1 MRKHLLLTTA
11 LVATFGMSNAY
22 AEHTSLGNLVVN
34 DGDTINETSG
44 YEKYYDSITINGGT
58 VNINN
63 GSEIKTEKTGDVIN
77 ISGGIISLDEGEIK
91 GHSGNMN
98 IIGGTITGTNDTEID
113 AGITTISGNT
123 VITLSKGA
131 SIGADSI
138 LNINGG
144 TFNLSDNGLINAGPY
159 DEYEGVGLIQMTS
172 GTINMQNALIV
183 ANASSVDNVRDAGNI
198 QIKGGTV
205 NVKGGNNIIMTS
217 NNAEVSHISGNNAV
231 LNVSEGANLY
241 VYEKYSRDHGTE
253 FFDRFYQKGTLNLL
267 NNATIN
273 LGGILH
279 SNIDGDDRGLI
290 VFENSNAVID
300 GNVESPSLTFN
311 ADHSLSKAITGEIE
325 SLDKLTVAKG
335 TLNFD
340 KPNAGN
346 HGITTVEVAN
356 GATLDIGLNTLHS
369 TGDKEDGEGVL
380 FKDNSTLKFTAT
392 SADTHG
398 QIKANYVNIS
408 ENGTTLNM
416 NFNGAAL
423 AKDESMTIQLFD
435 QSEDEEGV
443 KIEGKFA
450 KLATNA
456 RYKFTDE
463 GNGNYKITHVADASD
478 IVEEAG
484 GNTNNAATAEAWDN
498 LDTSSVSDA
507 TTVAVA
513 AKLAELS
520 NNATTAE
527 GKKSYIDTLTALAPE
542 TAPAVQQAATE
553 GANQIFGAVGTR
565 LSGGAVA
572 ATKQGMSSGDNP
584 FTKVAVWVQGLFNKA
599 KLDDTSK
606 SKGFDSKTYGT
617 ALGVE
622 SKVSEDVKLGIGYA
636 YSKTDIDGFMRDT
649 DVKTHTAI
657 LYGEYKPNNWYV
669 NAIASYGWSD
679 YDEKKNVAGVGVK
692 ADWDVESFAL
702 QMMTGYDMYFNG
714 FGVTPEAGLRYIHVK
729 QDKYT
734 DTAGQSVKSDDSDIV
749 TGVLGAKIAKSY
761 NLSNGMLL
769 TPEFKAA
776 MTYDISHDN
785 SKSTVTL
792 VNGSSYSVTG
802 KPLNRFGVELGA
814 GITAELNDNV
824 ELSLGY
830 EGKFRK
836 DYQDHT
842 GLINAK
848 YKF

>member
-1 MRKHLLLTTA
+1 MKKHLLLTTA
-11 LVATFGMSNAY
+11 LVAVFGISNAY
-22 AEHTSLGNLVVN
+22 AEHASLGNLVVN

-44 YEKYYDSITINGGT
+44 SEKYYDSITINGGT
-58 VNINN
+58 VNIKN
-63 GSEIKTEKTGDVIN
+63 GSEIKTEKTSDVIN
-77 ISGGIISLDEGEIK
+77 ISGGNISLDEGEIK

-98 IIGGTITGTNDTEID
+98 ITGGTITGTNDTEIG

-123 VITLSKGA
+123 VIALSDGA
-131 SIGADSI
+131 SIGADSV

-144 TFNLSDNGLINAGPY
+144 TFNLSSNGLINAGPY
-159 DEYEGVGLIQMTS
+159 DEYEGIGLIQMTS
-172 GTINMQNALIV
+172 GTINMEGAHLI
-183 ANASSVDNVRDAGNI
+183 AEASSINNVRDAGNI

-205 NVKGGNNIIMTS
+205 NVKSGNNIIMTS
-217 NNAEVSHISGNNAV
+217 DNAEVSHVSGSNAI
-231 LNVSEGANLY
+231 LNVSDGANLY

-253 FFDRFYQKGTLNLL
+253 LFDRFYQKGTLNILD
-267 NNATIN
+267 NATIN
-273 LGGILH
+273 LGGTL
-279 SNIDGDDRGLI
+279 
-290 VFENSNAVID
+290 NSNVNNAAKFNVTSTSAKLNGNFNVNNNGVVDLGTNKLTVD
-300 GNVESPSLTFN
+300 GNVAFN
-311 ADHSLSKAITGEIE
+311 EGSKLALVFTSKDKVGQIDAKNISINENNTT
-325 SLDKLTVAKG
+325 LDMSFNNPAVANSG
-335 TLNFD
+335 
-340 KPNAGN
+340 
-346 HGITTVEVAN
+346 VEVQV
-356 GATLDIGLNTLHS
+356 LNAS
-369 TGDKEDGEGVL
+369 EE
-380 FKDNSTLKFTAT
+380 FT
-392 SADTHG
+392 
-398 QIKANYVNIS
+398 
-408 ENGTTLNM
+408 
-416 NFNGAAL
+416 
-423 AKDESMTIQLFD
+423 
-435 QSEDEEGV
+435 
-443 KIEGKFA
+443 GKFA
-450 KLATNA
+450 KIAENSEYNIEDKGNGLYAISKKSSA
-456 RYKFTDE
+456 PDE
-463 GNGNYKITHVADASD
+463 GGDDSGKKDDTPAVIPVADD
-478 IVEEAG
+478 AG
-484 GNTNNAATAEAWDN
+484 DAWNN
-498 LDTSSVSDA
+498 LDTGSVKNE

-513 AKLAELS
+513 DRLTYLR
-520 NNATTAE
+520 NHQTTAA
-527 GKKSYIDTLTALAPE
+527 GKQAYEDALTALAPE

-622 SKVSEDVKLGIGYA
+622 SKISEDVKLGIGYA

-657 LYGEYKPNNWYV
+657 LYGEYKPKNWYV

-692 ADWDVESFAL
+692 ADGDVEPFAL

-769 TPEFKAA
+769 TPEFKSA

-814 GITAELNDNV
+814 GVTAELNDNV

>member
-1 MRKHLLLTTA
+1 MKKHLLLTTA
-11 LVATFGMSNAY
+11 LVAVFGISNAY

-44 YEKYYDSITINGGT
+44 SEKYYDSITINGGT
-58 VNINN
+58 VNIKN
-63 GSEIKTEKTGDVIN
+63 GSEIKTEKNSDVIN
-77 ISGGIISLDEGEIK
+77 ISGGNISLDEGEIK

-98 IIGGTITGTNDTEID
+98 ITGGTITGTNDTEIG

-144 TFNLSDNGLINAGPY
+144 TFNLSDNGLIDAGPY
-159 DEYEGVGLIQMTS
+159 DEYEGIGLIQMTS
-172 GTINMQNALIV
+172 GTINMEGAHLI
-183 ANASSVDNVRDAGNI
+183 AESSSINNVRDAGNI

-205 NVKGGNNIIMTS
+205 NVKSGNNIIMTS
-217 NNAEVSHISGNNAV
+217 DNAEVSHVSGSNAI
-231 LNVSEGANLY
+231 LNVSDGANLY
-241 VYEKYSRDHGTE
+241 IYEKYSRDHGTE
-253 FFDRFYQKGTLNLL
+253 LFDRFYQKGTLNILD
-267 NNATIN
+267 NATIN
-273 LGGILH
+273 LGGTL
-279 SNIDGDDRGLI
+279 
-290 VFENSNAVID
+290 NSNVNNAAKFNVTSTSAKLNGNFNVNNNGVVDLGTNKLTVD
-300 GNVESPSLTFN
+300 GNVAFN
-311 ADHSLSKAITGEIE
+311 EGSKLALVFTSKDKVGQIDAKNISINENNTT
-325 SLDKLTVAKG
+325 LDMSFNNPAVANSG
-335 TLNFD
+335 
-340 KPNAGN
+340 
-346 HGITTVEVAN
+346 VEVQV
-356 GATLDIGLNTLHS
+356 LNAS
-369 TGDKEDGEGVL
+369 EE
-380 FKDNSTLKFTAT
+380 FT
-392 SADTHG
+392 
-398 QIKANYVNIS
+398 
-408 ENGTTLNM
+408 
-416 NFNGAAL
+416 
-423 AKDESMTIQLFD
+423 
-435 QSEDEEGV
+435 
-443 KIEGKFA
+443 GKFA
-450 KLATNA
+450 KIAENSEYNIEDKGNGLYAISKKSSA
-456 RYKFTDE
+456 PDE
-463 GNGNYKITHVADASD
+463 GGDDSGKGDDTPAVIPVADD
-478 IVEEAG
+478 AG
-484 GNTNNAATAEAWDN
+484 DAWNN
-498 LDTSSVSDA
+498 LDTGSVKNE

-513 AKLAELS
+513 DRLTYLR
-520 NNATTAE
+520 NHQTTAA
-527 GKKSYIDTLTALAPE
+527 GKQAYEDALTALAPE

-572 ATKQGMSSGDNP
+572 SAKQGMSSGDNP

-622 SKVSEDVKLGIGYA
+622 SKISDDVKMGVGYA

-692 ADWDVESFAL
+692 ADWDVEPFAL

>member
-1 MRKHLLLTTA
+1 MKKHLLLTTA
-11 LVATFGMSNAY
+11 LVAVFGISNAY

-44 YEKYYDSITINGGT
+44 SEKYYDSITINGGT
-58 VNINN
+58 VNIKN
-63 GSEIKTEKTGDVIN
+63 GSEIKTEKTSDVIN
-77 ISGGIISLDEGEIK
+77 ISGGNISLDEGEIK

-98 IIGGTITGTNDTEID
+98 ITGGTITGTNDTEIG

-144 TFNLSDNGLINAGPY
+144 TFNLSDNGLIDAGPY
-159 DEYEGVGLIQMTS
+159 DEYEGIGLIQMTS
-172 GTINMQNALIV
+172 GTINMEGAHLI
-183 ANASSVDNVRDAGNI
+183 AESSSINNVRDAGNI

-205 NVKGGNNIIMTS
+205 NVKSGNNIIMTS
-217 NNAEVSHISGNNAV
+217 DNAEVSHVSGSNAI
-231 LNVSEGANLY
+231 LNVSDGANLY
-241 VYEKYSRDHGTE
+241 IYEKYSRDHGTE
-253 FFDRFYQKGTLNLL
+253 LFDRFYQKGTLNILD
-267 NNATIN
+267 NATIN
-273 LGGILH
+273 LGGTL
-279 SNIDGDDRGLI
+279 
-290 VFENSNAVID
+290 NSNVNNAAKFNVTSTSAKLNGNFNVNNNGVVDLGTNKLTVD
-300 GNVESPSLTFN
+300 GNVAFN
-311 ADHSLSKAITGEIE
+311 EGSKLALVFTSKDKVGQIDAKNISINENNTT
-325 SLDKLTVAKG
+325 LDMSFNNPAVANSG
-335 TLNFD
+335 
-340 KPNAGN
+340 
-346 HGITTVEVAN
+346 VEVQV
-356 GATLDIGLNTLHS
+356 LNAS
-369 TGDKEDGEGVL
+369 EE
-380 FKDNSTLKFTAT
+380 FT
-392 SADTHG
+392 
-398 QIKANYVNIS
+398 
-408 ENGTTLNM
+408 
-416 NFNGAAL
+416 
-423 AKDESMTIQLFD
+423 
-435 QSEDEEGV
+435 
-443 KIEGKFA
+443 GKFA
-450 KLATNA
+450 KIAENSEYNIEDKGNGLYAISKKSSA
-456 RYKFTDE
+456 PDE
-463 GNGNYKITHVADASD
+463 GGDDSGKGDDTPAVIPVADD
-478 IVEEAG
+478 AG
-484 GNTNNAATAEAWDN
+484 DAWNN
-498 LDTSSVSDA
+498 LDTGSVKNE

-513 AKLAELS
+513 DRLTYLR
-520 NNATTAE
+520 NHQTTAA
-527 GKKSYIDTLTALAPE
+527 GKQAYEDALTALAPE

-572 ATKQGMSSGDNP
+572 SAKQGMSSGDNP

-622 SKVSEDVKLGIGYA
+622 SKISDDVKMGVGYA

-692 ADWDVESFAL
+692 ADWDVEPFAL

>member
-1 MRKHLLLTTA
+1 MKKHLLLTTA
-11 LVATFGMSNAY
+11 LVAVFGISNAY

-44 YEKYYDSITINGGT
+44 SEKYYDSITINGGT
-58 VNINN
+58 VNIKN
-63 GSEIKTEKTGDVIN
+63 GSEIKTEKTSDVIN
-77 ISGGIISLDEGEIK
+77 ISGGNISLDEGEIK

-98 IIGGTITGTNDTEID
+98 ITGGTITGTNDTEIG

-144 TFNLSDNGLINAGPY
+144 TFNLSDNGLIDAGPY
-159 DEYEGVGLIQMTS
+159 DEYEGIGLIQMTS
-172 GTINMQNALIV
+172 GTINMEGAHLI
-183 ANASSVDNVRDAGNI
+183 AEASSINNVRDAGNI

-205 NVKGGNNIIMTS
+205 NVKSGNNIIMTS
-217 NNAEVSHISGNNAV
+217 DNAEVSHVSGSNAI
-231 LNVSEGANLY
+231 LNVSDGANLY

-253 FFDRFYQKGTLNLL
+253 LFDRFYQKGTLNILD
-267 NNATIN
+267 NATIN
-273 LGGILH
+273 LGGTL
-279 SNIDGDDRGLI
+279 
-290 VFENSNAVID
+290 NSNVNNAAKFNVTSTSAKLNGNFNVNNNGVVDLGTNKLTVD
-300 GNVESPSLTFN
+300 GNVAFN
-311 ADHSLSKAITGEIE
+311 EGSKLALVFTSKDKVGQIDAKNISINENNTT
-325 SLDKLTVAKG
+325 LDMSFNNPAVANSG
-335 TLNFD
+335 
-340 KPNAGN
+340 
-346 HGITTVEVAN
+346 VEVQV
-356 GATLDIGLNTLHS
+356 LNAS
-369 TGDKEDGEGVL
+369 EE
-380 FKDNSTLKFTAT
+380 FT
-392 SADTHG
+392 
-398 QIKANYVNIS
+398 
-408 ENGTTLNM
+408 
-416 NFNGAAL
+416 
-423 AKDESMTIQLFD
+423 
-435 QSEDEEGV
+435 
-443 KIEGKFA
+443 GKFA
-450 KLATNA
+450 KIAENSEYNIEDKGNGLYAISKKSSA
-456 RYKFTDE
+456 PDE
-463 GNGNYKITHVADASD
+463 GGDDSGKNDDTPAVIPVADD
-478 IVEEAG
+478 AG
-484 GNTNNAATAEAWDN
+484 DAWNN
-498 LDTSSVSDA
+498 LDTGSVKNEK
-507 TTVAVA
+507 TVAVA
-513 AKLAELS
+513 DRLTYLR
-520 NNATTAE
+520 NHQTTAA
-527 GKKSYIDTLTALAPE
+527 GKQAYEDALTALAPE

-622 SKVSEDVKLGIGYA
+622 SKISEDVKLGIGYA

-657 LYGEYKPNNWYV
+657 LYGEYKPKNWYV

-692 ADWDVESFAL
+692 ADWDVEPFAL

>member
-11 LVATFGMSNAY
+11 LVAAFGISNAY

-44 YEKYYDSITINGGT
+44 SKKYYDSITINGGT
-58 VNINN
+58 VNIKN
-63 GSEIKTEKTGDVIN
+63 GSEIKTEKTSDVIN
-77 ISGGIISLDEGEIK
+77 ISGGNISLDEGEIK

-98 IIGGTITGTNDTEID
+98 ITGGTITGTNDTEIG

-123 VITLSKGA
+123 VIALSDGA
-131 SIGADSI
+131 SIGADSV

-144 TFNLSDNGLINAGPY
+144 TFNLSSNGLINAGPY
-159 DEYEGVGLIQMTS
+159 DEYEGIGLIQMTS

-183 ANASSVDNVRDAGNI
+183 ADASSVDNVRDAGNI

-217 NNAEVSHISGNNAV
+217 DNAEVSHVSGSNAI
-231 LNVSEGANLY
+231 LNVSDGANLY

-253 FFDRFYQKGTLNLL
+253 LFDRFYQKGTLNILD
-267 NNATIN
+267 NATIN
-273 LGGILH
+273 LGGTL
-279 SNIDGDDRGLI
+279 
-290 VFENSNAVID
+290 NSNVNNAAKFNVTSTSAKLNGNFNVNNNGVVDLGTNKLTVD
-300 GNVESPSLTFN
+300 GNVAFN
-311 ADHSLSKAITGEIE
+311 EGSKLALVFTSKDKVGQIDAKNISINENNTT
-325 SLDKLTVAKG
+325 LDMSFNNPAVANSG
-335 TLNFD
+335 
-340 KPNAGN
+340 
-346 HGITTVEVAN
+346 VEVQV
-356 GATLDIGLNTLHS
+356 LNAS
-369 TGDKEDGEGVL
+369 EE
-380 FKDNSTLKFTAT
+380 FT
-392 SADTHG
+392 
-398 QIKANYVNIS
+398 
-408 ENGTTLNM
+408 
-416 NFNGAAL
+416 
-423 AKDESMTIQLFD
+423 
-435 QSEDEEGV
+435 
-443 KIEGKFA
+443 GKFA
-450 KLATNA
+450 KIAENSEYNIEDKGNGLYAISKKSSA
-456 RYKFTDE
+456 PDE
-463 GNGNYKITHVADASD
+463 GGDDSGKKDDTPAVIPVADD
-478 IVEEAG
+478 AG
-484 GNTNNAATAEAWDN
+484 DAWNN
-498 LDTSSVSDA
+498 LDTGSVKNE

-513 AKLAELS
+513 DRLTYLR
-520 NNATTAE
+520 NHQTTAA
-527 GKKSYIDTLTALAPE
+527 GKQAYEDALTALAPE

-553 GANQIFGAVGTR
+553 GTNQIFGAVGTR
-565 LSGGAVA
+565 LSGGAIA
-572 ATKQGMSSGDNP
+572 SAKQGMSSGDNP

-622 SKVSEDVKLGIGYA
+622 SKISEDVKLGIGYA

-657 LYGEYKPNNWYV
+657 LYGEYKPKNWYV

-692 ADWDVESFAL
+692 ADWDVEPFAL

>member
-1 MRKHLLLTTA
+1 MKKHLLLTTA
-11 LVATFGMSNAY
+11 LVAVFGISNAY

-44 YEKYYDSITINGGT
+44 SEKYYDSITINGGT
-58 VNINN
+58 VNIKN
-63 GSEIKTEKTGDVIN
+63 GSEIKTEKTSDVIN
-77 ISGGIISLDEGEIK
+77 ISGGNISLDEGEIK
-91 GHSGNMN
+91 GHFGNMN
-98 IIGGTITGTNDTEID
+98 ITGGTITGTNDTEIG

-123 VITLSKGA
+123 VIALSKGA

-144 TFNLSDNGLINAGPY
+144 TFNLSDNGLIDAGPY
-159 DEYEGVGLIQMTS
+159 DEYEGIGLIQMTS
-172 GTINMQNALIV
+172 GTINMEGAHLI
-183 ANASSVDNVRDAGNI
+183 AESSSINNVRDAGNI

-205 NVKGGNNIIMTS
+205 NVKSGNNIIMTS
-217 NNAEVSHISGNNAV
+217 DNAEVSHVSGSNAI
-231 LNVSEGANLY
+231 LNVSDGANLY

-253 FFDRFYQKGTLNLL
+253 LFDRFYQKGTLNILD
-267 NNATIN
+267 NATIN
-273 LGGILH
+273 LGGTL
-279 SNIDGDDRGLI
+279 
-290 VFENSNAVID
+290 NSNVNNAAKFNVTSTSAKLNGNFNVNNNGVVDLGTNKLTVD
-300 GNVESPSLTFN
+300 GNVAFN
-311 ADHSLSKAITGEIE
+311 EGSKLALVFTSKDKVGQIDAKNISINENNTT
-325 SLDKLTVAKG
+325 LDMSFNNPAVANSG
-335 TLNFD
+335 
-340 KPNAGN
+340 
-346 HGITTVEVAN
+346 VEVQV
-356 GATLDIGLNTLHS
+356 LNAS
-369 TGDKEDGEGVL
+369 EE
-380 FKDNSTLKFTAT
+380 FT
-392 SADTHG
+392 
-398 QIKANYVNIS
+398 
-408 ENGTTLNM
+408 
-416 NFNGAAL
+416 
-423 AKDESMTIQLFD
+423 
-435 QSEDEEGV
+435 
-443 KIEGKFA
+443 GKFA
-450 KLATNA
+450 KIAENSEYNIEDKGNGLYAISKKSSA
-456 RYKFTDE
+456 PDE
-463 GNGNYKITHVADASD
+463 GGDDSGKKDDTPAVIPVADD
-478 IVEEAG
+478 AG
-484 GNTNNAATAEAWDN
+484 DAWNN
-498 LDTSSVSDA
+498 LDTGSVKNE

-513 AKLAELS
+513 DRLTYLR
-520 NNATTAE
+520 NHQTTAA
-527 GKKSYIDTLTALAPE
+527 GKQAYEDALTALAPE

-553 GANQIFGAVGTR
+553 GTNQIFGAVGTR
-565 LSGGAVA
+565 LSGGAIA
-572 ATKQGMSSGDNP
+572 SAKQGMSSGDNP

-622 SKVSEDVKLGIGYA
+622 SKISEDVKLGIGYA

-657 LYGEYKPNNWYV
+657 LYGEYKPKNWYV

-692 ADWDVESFAL
+692 ADWDVEPFAL

>member
-11 LVATFGMSNAY
+11 LVAAFGISNAY

-44 YEKYYDSITINGGT
+44 SKKYYDSITINGGT
-58 VNINN
+58 VNIKN
-63 GSEIKTEKTGDVIN
+63 GSEIKTEKTSDVIN
-77 ISGGIISLDEGEIK
+77 ISGGNISLDEGEIK

-98 IIGGTITGTNDTEID
+98 ITGGTITGTNDTEID
-113 AGITTISGNT
+113 AGIATISGNT
-123 VITLSKGA
+123 VIALSKGA

-144 TFNLSDNGLINAGPY
+144 TFNLSDNGFINAGPY

-241 VYEKYSRDHGTE
+241 VYEKYSRDHVTE
-253 FFDRFYQKGTLNLL
+253 FFDRFYQKGTLNILD
-267 NNATIN
+267 NATIN
-273 LGGILH
+273 LGGTL
-279 SNIDGDDRGLI
+279 
-290 VFENSNAVID
+290 NSNVNNAAKFNVTSTSAKLNGNFNVNNNGVVDLGTNKLTVD
-300 GNVESPSLTFN
+300 GNVAFN
-311 ADHSLSKAITGEIE
+311 EGSKLALVFTSKDKVGQIDAKNISINENNTT
-325 SLDKLTVAKG
+325 LDMSFNNPAVANSG
-335 TLNFD
+335 
-340 KPNAGN
+340 
-346 HGITTVEVAN
+346 VEVQV
-356 GATLDIGLNTLHS
+356 LNAS
-369 TGDKEDGEGVL
+369 EE
-380 FKDNSTLKFTAT
+380 FT
-392 SADTHG
+392 
-398 QIKANYVNIS
+398 
-408 ENGTTLNM
+408 
-416 NFNGAAL
+416 
-423 AKDESMTIQLFD
+423 
-435 QSEDEEGV
+435 
-443 KIEGKFA
+443 GKFA
-450 KLATNA
+450 KIAENSEYNIEDKGNGLYAISKKSSA
-456 RYKFTDE
+456 PDE
-463 GNGNYKITHVADASD
+463 GGDDSGKGDDTPAVIPVADD
-478 IVEEAG
+478 AG
-484 GNTNNAATAEAWDN
+484 DAWNN
-498 LDTSSVSDA
+498 LDTGSVKNE

-513 AKLAELS
+513 DRLTYLR
-520 NNATTAE
+520 NHQTTAA
-527 GKKSYIDTLTALAPE
+527 GKQAYEDALTALAPE

-622 SKVSEDVKLGIGYA
+622 SKISEDVKLGIGYA

-657 LYGEYKPNNWYV
+657 LYGEYKPKNWYV

-692 ADWDVESFAL
+692 ADWDVEPFAL

>member
-1 MRKHLLLTTA
+1 MKKHLLLTTA
-11 LVATFGMSNAY
+11 LVAVFGISNAY
-22 AEHTSLGNLVVN
+22 AEHASLGNLVVN

-44 YEKYYDSITINGGT
+44 SEKYYDSITINGGT
-58 VNINN
+58 VNIKN
-63 GSEIKTEKTGDVIN
+63 GSEIKTEKTSDVIN
-77 ISGGIISLDEGEIK
+77 ISGGNISLDEGEIK

-98 IIGGTITGTNDTEID
+98 ITGGTITGTNDTEIG

-123 VITLSKGA
+123 VIALSDGA
-131 SIGADSI
+131 SIGADSV

-144 TFNLSDNGLINAGPY
+144 TFNLSSNGLINAGPY
-159 DEYEGVGLIQMTS
+159 DEYEGIGLIQMTS
-172 GTINMQNALIV
+172 GTINMEGAHLI
-183 ANASSVDNVRDAGNI
+183 AEASSINNVRDAGNI

-205 NVKGGNNIIMTS
+205 NVKSGNNIIMTS
-217 NNAEVSHISGNNAV
+217 DNAEVSHVSGSNAI
-231 LNVSEGANLY
+231 LNVSDGANLY

-253 FFDRFYQKGTLNLL
+253 LFDRFYQKGTLNILD
-267 NNATIN
+267 NATIN
-273 LGGILH
+273 LGGTL
-279 SNIDGDDRGLI
+279 
-290 VFENSNAVID
+290 NSNVNNAAKFNVTSTSAKLNGNFNVNNNGVVDLGTNKLTVD
-300 GNVESPSLTFN
+300 GNVAFN
-311 ADHSLSKAITGEIE
+311 EGSKLALVFTSKDKVGQIDAKNISINENNTT
-325 SLDKLTVAKG
+325 LDMSFNNPAVANSG
-335 TLNFD
+335 
-340 KPNAGN
+340 
-346 HGITTVEVAN
+346 VEVQV
-356 GATLDIGLNTLHS
+356 LNAS
-369 TGDKEDGEGVL
+369 EE
-380 FKDNSTLKFTAT
+380 FT
-392 SADTHG
+392 
-398 QIKANYVNIS
+398 
-408 ENGTTLNM
+408 
-416 NFNGAAL
+416 
-423 AKDESMTIQLFD
+423 
-435 QSEDEEGV
+435 
-443 KIEGKFA
+443 GKFA
-450 KLATNA
+450 KIAENSEYNIEDKGNGLYAISKKSSA
-456 RYKFTDE
+456 PDE
-463 GNGNYKITHVADASD
+463 GGDDSGKKDDTPAVIPVADD
-478 IVEEAG
+478 AG
-484 GNTNNAATAEAWDN
+484 DAWNN
-498 LDTSSVSDA
+498 LDTGSVKNE

-513 AKLAELS
+513 DRLTYLR
-520 NNATTAE
+520 NHQTTAA
-527 GKKSYIDTLTALAPE
+527 GKQAYEDALTALAPE

-572 ATKQGMSSGDNP
+572 SAKQGMSSGDNP

-622 SKVSEDVKLGIGYA
+622 SKISEDVKLGIGYA

-657 LYGEYKPNNWYV
+657 LYGEYKPKNWYV

-692 ADWDVESFAL
+692 TDWDVEPFAL

>member
-1 MRKHLLLTTA
+1 MKKHLLLTTA
-11 LVATFGMSNAY
+11 LVAVFGISNAY

-44 YEKYYDSITINGGT
+44 SEKYYDSITINGGT
-58 VNINN
+58 VNIKN
-63 GSEIKTEKTGDVIN
+63 GSEIKTEKTSDVIN
-77 ISGGIISLDEGEIK
+77 ISGGNISLDEGEIK

-98 IIGGTITGTNDTEID
+98 ITGGTITGTNDTEIG

-123 VITLSKGA
+123 VIALSDGA
-131 SIGADSI
+131 SIGADSV

-144 TFNLSDNGLINAGPY
+144 TFNLSSNGLIDAGPY
-159 DEYEGVGLIQMTS
+159 DEYEGIGLIQMTS
-172 GTINMQNALIV
+172 GTINMEGAHLI
-183 ANASSVDNVRDAGNI
+183 AESSSINNVRDAGNI

-205 NVKGGNNIIMTS
+205 NVKSGNNIIMTS
-217 NNAEVSHISGNNAV
+217 DNAEVSHVSGSNAI
-231 LNVSEGANLY
+231 LNVSDGANLY

-253 FFDRFYQKGTLNLL
+253 LFDRFYQKGTLNILD
-267 NNATIN
+267 NATIN
-273 LGGILH
+273 LGGIL
-279 SNIDGDDRGLI
+279 
-290 VFENSNAVID
+290 NSNVNNAAKFNVTSTSAKLNGNFNVNNNGVVDLGTNKLTVD
-300 GNVESPSLTFN
+300 GNVAFN
-311 ADHSLSKAITGEIE
+311 EGSKLALVFTSKDKVGQIDAKNISINENNTT
-325 SLDKLTVAKG
+325 LDMSFNNPAVANSG
-335 TLNFD
+335 
-340 KPNAGN
+340 
-346 HGITTVEVAN
+346 VEVQV
-356 GATLDIGLNTLHS
+356 LNAS
-369 TGDKEDGEGVL
+369 EE
-380 FKDNSTLKFTAT
+380 FT
-392 SADTHG
+392 
-398 QIKANYVNIS
+398 
-408 ENGTTLNM
+408 
-416 NFNGAAL
+416 
-423 AKDESMTIQLFD
+423 
-435 QSEDEEGV
+435 
-443 KIEGKFA
+443 GKFA
-450 KLATNA
+450 KIAENSE
-456 RYKFTDE
+456 YNIEDK
-463 GNGNYKITHVADASD
+463 GNGLYAISKKSSAPDECGDDSGKKDDTPAVIPVADD
-478 IVEEAG
+478 AG
-484 GNTNNAATAEAWDN
+484 DAWNN
-498 LDTSSVSDA
+498 LDTGSVKNE

-513 AKLAELS
+513 DRLTYLR
-520 NNATTAE
+520 NHQTTAA
-527 GKKSYIDTLTALAPE
+527 GKQAYEDALTALAPE

-572 ATKQGMSSGDNP
+572 SAKQGMSSGDNP

-622 SKVSEDVKLGIGYA
+622 SKISDDVKMGVGYA

-692 ADWDVESFAL
+692 ADWDVEPFAL

>member
-11 LVATFGMSNAY
+11 LVAAFGISNAY

-44 YEKYYDSITINGGT
+44 SKKYYDSITINGGT
-58 VNINN
+58 VNIKN
-63 GSEIKTEKTGDVIN
+63 GSEIKTEKTSDVIN
-77 ISGGIISLDEGEIK
+77 ISGGNISLDEGEIK

-98 IIGGTITGTNDTEID
+98 ITGGTITGTNDTEIG

-144 TFNLSDNGLINAGPY
+144 TFNLSDNGFIDAGPY
-159 DEYEGVGLIQMTS
+159 DEYEGIGLIQMTS
-172 GTINMQNALIV
+172 GTINMEGAHLI
-183 ANASSVDNVRDAGNI
+183 AESSSINNVRDAGNI

-205 NVKGGNNIIMTS
+205 NVKSGNNIIMTS
-217 NNAEVSHISGNNAV
+217 DNAEVSHVSGSNAI

-253 FFDRFYQKGTLNLL
+253 FFDRFYQKGTLNILD
-267 NNATIN
+267 NATIN
-273 LGGILH
+273 LGGTL
-279 SNIDGDDRGLI
+279 
-290 VFENSNAVID
+290 NSNVNNAAKFNVTSTSAKLNGNFNVNNNGVVDLGTNKLTVD
-300 GNVESPSLTFN
+300 GNVAFN
-311 ADHSLSKAITGEIE
+311 EGSKLALVFTSKDKVGQIDAKNISINENNTT
-325 SLDKLTVAKG
+325 LDMSFNNPAVANSG
-335 TLNFD
+335 
-340 KPNAGN
+340 
-346 HGITTVEVAN
+346 VEVQV
-356 GATLDIGLNTLHS
+356 LNAS
-369 TGDKEDGEGVL
+369 EE
-380 FKDNSTLKFTAT
+380 FT
-392 SADTHG
+392 
-398 QIKANYVNIS
+398 
-408 ENGTTLNM
+408 
-416 NFNGAAL
+416 
-423 AKDESMTIQLFD
+423 
-435 QSEDEEGV
+435 
-443 KIEGKFA
+443 GKFA
-450 KLATNA
+450 KIAENSEYNIEDKGNGLYAISKKSSA
-456 RYKFTDE
+456 PDE
-463 GNGNYKITHVADASD
+463 GGDDSGKKDDTPAVIPVADD
-478 IVEEAG
+478 AG
-484 GNTNNAATAEAWDN
+484 DAWNN
-498 LDTSSVSDA
+498 LDTGSVKNE

-513 AKLAELS
+513 DRLTYLR
-520 NNATTAE
+520 NHQTTAA
-527 GKKSYIDTLTALAPE
+527 GKQAYEDALTALAPE

-553 GANQIFGAVGTR
+553 GTNQIFGAVGTR
-565 LSGGAVA
+565 LSGGAIA
-572 ATKQGMSSGDNP
+572 SAKQGMSSGDNP

-622 SKVSEDVKLGIGYA
+622 SKISEDVKLGIGYA

-657 LYGEYKPNNWYV
+657 LYGEYKPKNWYV

-692 ADWDVESFAL
+692 ADWDVEPFAL

-776 MTYDISHDN
+776 MTYDISHNN

>member
-1 MRKHLLLTTA
+1 MKKHLLLTTA
-11 LVATFGMSNAY
+11 LVAVFGISNAY

-44 YEKYYDSITINGGT
+44 SEKYYDSITINGGT
-58 VNINN
+58 VNIKN
-63 GSEIKTEKTGDVIN
+63 GSEIKTEKTSDVIN
-77 ISGGIISLDEGEIK
+77 ISGGNISLDEGEIK

-98 IIGGTITGTNDTEID
+98 ITGGTITGTNDTEIG

-144 TFNLSDNGLINAGPY
+144 TFNLSDNGLIDAGPY
-159 DEYEGVGLIQMTS
+159 DEYEGIGLIQMTS
-172 GTINMQNALIV
+172 GTINMEGAHLI
-183 ANASSVDNVRDAGNI
+183 AESSSINNVRDAGNI

-205 NVKGGNNIIMTS
+205 NVKSGNNIIMTS
-217 NNAEVSHISGNNAV
+217 DNAEVSHVSGSNAI
-231 LNVSEGANLY
+231 LNVSDGANLY

-253 FFDRFYQKGTLNLL
+253 LFDRFYQKGTLNILD
-267 NNATIN
+267 NATIN
-273 LGGILH
+273 LGGTL
-279 SNIDGDDRGLI
+279 
-290 VFENSNAVID
+290 NSNVNNAAKFNVTSTSAKLNGNFNVNNNGVVDLGTNKLTVD
-300 GNVESPSLTFN
+300 GNVAFN
-311 ADHSLSKAITGEIE
+311 EGSKLALVFTSKDKVGQIDAKNISINENNTT
-325 SLDKLTVAKG
+325 LDMSFNNPAVANSG
-335 TLNFD
+335 
-340 KPNAGN
+340 
-346 HGITTVEVAN
+346 VEVQV
-356 GATLDIGLNTLHS
+356 LNAS
-369 TGDKEDGEGVL
+369 EE
-380 FKDNSTLKFTAT
+380 FT
-392 SADTHG
+392 
-398 QIKANYVNIS
+398 
-408 ENGTTLNM
+408 
-416 NFNGAAL
+416 
-423 AKDESMTIQLFD
+423 
-435 QSEDEEGV
+435 
-443 KIEGKFA
+443 GKFA
-450 KLATNA
+450 KIAENSEYNIEDKGNGLYAISKKSSA
-456 RYKFTDE
+456 PDE
-463 GNGNYKITHVADASD
+463 GGDDSGKKDDTSAVIPVADD
-478 IVEEAG
+478 AG
-484 GNTNNAATAEAWDN
+484 DAWNN
-498 LDTSSVSDA
+498 LDTGSVKNE

-513 AKLAELS
+513 DRLTYLR
-520 NNATTAE
+520 NHQTTAA
-527 GKKSYIDTLTALAPE
+527 GKQAYEDALTALAPE

-553 GANQIFGAVGTR
+553 GTNQIFGAVGTR
-565 LSGGAVA
+565 LSGGAIA
-572 ATKQGMSSGDNP
+572 SAKQGMSSGDNP

-622 SKVSEDVKLGIGYA
+622 SKISEDVKLGIGYA

-657 LYGEYKPNNWYV
+657 LYGEYKPKNWYV

-692 ADWDVESFAL
+692 ADWDVEPFAL

>member
-11 LVATFGMSNAY
+11 LVAAFGISNAY

-44 YEKYYDSITINGGT
+44 SKKYYDSITINGGT
-58 VNINN
+58 VNIKN
-63 GSEIKTEKTGDVIN
+63 GSEIKTEKTSDVIN
-77 ISGGIISLDEGEIK
+77 ISGGNISLDEGEIK

-98 IIGGTITGTNDTEID
+98 ITGGTITGTNDTEIG

-144 TFNLSDNGLINAGPY
+144 TFNLSDNGFIDAGPY
-159 DEYEGVGLIQMTS
+159 DEYEGIGLIQMTS
-172 GTINMQNALIV
+172 GTINMEGAHLI
-183 ANASSVDNVRDAGNI
+183 AESSSINNVRDAGNI

-241 VYEKYSRDHGTE
+241 VYEKYSRDHSTE
-253 FFDRFYQKGTLNLL
+253 LFDRFYQKGTLNILD
-267 NNATIN
+267 NATIN
-273 LGGILH
+273 LGGTL
-279 SNIDGDDRGLI
+279 
-290 VFENSNAVID
+290 NSNVNNAAKFNVTSTSAKLNGNFNVNNNGVVDLGTNKLTVD
-300 GNVESPSLTFN
+300 GNVAFN
-311 ADHSLSKAITGEIE
+311 EGSKLALVFTSKDKVGQIDAKNISINENNTT
-325 SLDKLTVAKG
+325 LDMSFNNSAVANSG
-335 TLNFD
+335 
-340 KPNAGN
+340 
-346 HGITTVEVAN
+346 VEVQV
-356 GATLDIGLNTLHS
+356 LNAS
-369 TGDKEDGEGVL
+369 EE
-380 FKDNSTLKFTAT
+380 FT
-392 SADTHG
+392 
-398 QIKANYVNIS
+398 
-408 ENGTTLNM
+408 
-416 NFNGAAL
+416 
-423 AKDESMTIQLFD
+423 
-435 QSEDEEGV
+435 
-443 KIEGKFA
+443 GKFA
-450 KLATNA
+450 KIAENSEYNIEDKGNGLYAISKKSSA
-456 RYKFTDE
+456 PDE
-463 GNGNYKITHVADASD
+463 GGDDSGKKDDTPAVIPVADD
-478 IVEEAG
+478 AG
-484 GNTNNAATAEAWDN
+484 DAWNN
-498 LDTSSVSDA
+498 LDTGSVKNE

-513 AKLAELS
+513 DRLTYLR
-520 NNATTAE
+520 NHQTTAA
-527 GKKSYIDTLTALAPE
+527 GKQAYEDALTALAPE

-553 GANQIFGAVGTR
+553 GTNQIFGAVGTR
-565 LSGGAVA
+565 LSGGAIA
-572 ATKQGMSSGDNP
+572 SAKQGMSSGDNP

-622 SKVSEDVKLGIGYA
+622 SKISEDVKLGIGYA

-657 LYGEYKPNNWYV
+657 LYGEYKPKNWYV

-692 ADWDVESFAL
+692 ADWDVEPFAL

>member
-1 MRKHLLLTTA
+1 MKKHLLLTTA
-11 LVATFGMSNAY
+11 LVAVFGISNAY

-44 YEKYYDSITINGGT
+44 SKKYYDSITINGGT
-58 VNINN
+58 VNIKN
-63 GSEIKTEKTGDVIN
+63 GSEIKTEKTSDVIN
-77 ISGGIISLDEGEIK
+77 ISGGNISLDEGEIK

-98 IIGGTITGTNDTEID
+98 ITGGTITGTNDTEIG

-144 TFNLSDNGLINAGPY
+144 TFNLSDNGLIDAGPY
-159 DEYEGVGLIQMTS
+159 DEYEGIGLIQMTS
-172 GTINMQNALIV
+172 GTINMEGAHLI
-183 ANASSVDNVRDAGNI
+183 AESSSINNVRDAGNI

-217 NNAEVSHISGNNAV
+217 NNAEVSHISGNNAI
-231 LNVSEGANLY
+231 LNVSDGANLY

-253 FFDRFYQKGTLNLL
+253 LFDRFYQKGTLNILD
-267 NNATIN
+267 NATIN
-273 LGGILH
+273 LGGTL
-279 SNIDGDDRGLI
+279 
-290 VFENSNAVID
+290 NSNVNNAAKFNVTSTSAKLNGNFNVNNNGVVDLGTNKLTVD
-300 GNVESPSLTFN
+300 GNVAFN
-311 ADHSLSKAITGEIE
+311 EGSKLALVFTSKDKVGQIDAKNISINENNTT
-325 SLDKLTVAKG
+325 LDMSFNNPAVANSG
-335 TLNFD
+335 
-340 KPNAGN
+340 
-346 HGITTVEVAN
+346 VEVQV
-356 GATLDIGLNTLHS
+356 LNAS
-369 TGDKEDGEGVL
+369 EE
-380 FKDNSTLKFTAT
+380 FT
-392 SADTHG
+392 
-398 QIKANYVNIS
+398 
-408 ENGTTLNM
+408 
-416 NFNGAAL
+416 
-423 AKDESMTIQLFD
+423 
-435 QSEDEEGV
+435 
-443 KIEGKFA
+443 GKFA
-450 KLATNA
+450 KIAENSEYNIEDKGNGLYAISKKSSA
-456 RYKFTDE
+456 PDE
-463 GNGNYKITHVADASD
+463 GGDDSGKKDDTPAVIPVADD
-478 IVEEAG
+478 AG
-484 GNTNNAATAEAWDN
+484 DAWNN
-498 LDTSSVSDA
+498 LDTGSVKNE

-513 AKLAELS
+513 DRLTYLR
-520 NNATTAE
+520 NHQTTAA
-527 GKKSYIDTLTALAPE
+527 GKQAYEDALTALAPE

-622 SKVSEDVKLGIGYA
+622 SKISEDVKLGIGYA

-657 LYGEYKPNNWYV
+657 LYGEYKPKNWYV

-692 ADWDVESFAL
+692 ADWDVEPFAL
-702 QMMTGYDMYFNG
+702 QMMTCYDMYFNG

>member
-1 MRKHLLLTTA
+1 MKKHLLLTTA
-11 LVATFGMSNAY
+11 LVAVFGISNAY

-44 YEKYYDSITINGGT
+44 SEKYYDSITINGGT
-58 VNINN
+58 VNIKN

-77 ISGGIISLDEGEIK
+77 ISGGNISLDEGEIK

-98 IIGGTITGTNDTEID
+98 ITGGIITGTNDTEID

-144 TFNLSDNGLINAGPY
+144 TFNLSDNGLIDAGPY
-159 DEYEGVGLIQMTS
+159 DEYEGIGLIQMTS
-172 GTINMQNALIV
+172 GTINMEGAHLI
-183 ANASSVDNVRDAGNI
+183 AESSSINNVRDAGNI

-205 NVKGGNNIIMTS
+205 NVKSGNNIIMTS
-217 NNAEVSHISGNNAV
+217 DNAEVSHVSGSNAI
-231 LNVSEGANLY
+231 LNVSDGANLY

-253 FFDRFYQKGTLNLL
+253 LFDRFYQKGTLNILD
-267 NNATIN
+267 NATIN
-273 LGGILH
+273 LGGTL
-279 SNIDGDDRGLI
+279 
-290 VFENSNAVID
+290 NSNVNNAAKFNVTSTSAKLNGNFNVNNNGVVDLGTNKLTVD
-300 GNVESPSLTFN
+300 GNVAFN
-311 ADHSLSKAITGEIE
+311 EGSKLALVFTSKDKVGQIDAKNISINENNTT
-325 SLDKLTVAKG
+325 LDMSFNNPAVANSG
-335 TLNFD
+335 
-340 KPNAGN
+340 
-346 HGITTVEVAN
+346 VEVQV
-356 GATLDIGLNTLHS
+356 LNAS
-369 TGDKEDGEGVL
+369 EE
-380 FKDNSTLKFTAT
+380 FT
-392 SADTHG
+392 
-398 QIKANYVNIS
+398 
-408 ENGTTLNM
+408 
-416 NFNGAAL
+416 
-423 AKDESMTIQLFD
+423 
-435 QSEDEEGV
+435 
-443 KIEGKFA
+443 GKFA
-450 KLATNA
+450 KIAENSEYNIEDKGNGLYAISKKSSA
-456 RYKFTDE
+456 PDE
-463 GNGNYKITHVADASD
+463 GGDDSGKDDDTPAVIPVADD
-478 IVEEAG
+478 AG
-484 GNTNNAATAEAWDN
+484 DAWNN
-498 LDTSSVSDA
+498 LDTGSVKNE

-513 AKLAELS
+513 DRLTYLR
-520 NNATTAE
+520 NHQTTAA
-527 GKKSYIDTLTALAPE
+527 GKQAYEDALTALAPE

-553 GANQIFGAVGTR
+553 GTNQIFGAVGTR
-565 LSGGAVA
+565 LSGGAIA
-572 ATKQGMSSGDNP
+572 SAKQGMSSGDNP

-622 SKVSEDVKLGIGYA
+622 SKISEDVKLGIGYA

-657 LYGEYKPNNWYV
+657 LYGEYKPKNWYV

-692 ADWDVESFAL
+692 ADWDVEPFAL

>member
-11 LVATFGMSNAY
+11 LVAVFGISNAY

-44 YEKYYDSITINGGT
+44 SEKYYDSITINGGT
-58 VNINN
+58 VNIKN

-77 ISGGIISLDEGEIK
+77 ISGGNISLDEGEIK

-98 IIGGTITGTNDTEID
+98 ITGGTITGTNDTEID

-123 VITLSKGA
+123 VITLSDGA
-131 SIGADSI
+131 SIGADSV

-144 TFNLSDNGLINAGPY
+144 TFNLSSNGLINAGPY
-159 DEYEGVGLIQMTS
+159 DEYEGIGLIQMTS
-172 GTINMQNALIV
+172 GTINMEGAHLI
-183 ANASSVDNVRDAGNI
+183 ADASSIDNVRDAGNI

-205 NVKGGNNIIMTS
+205 NVKSGNNIIMTS
-217 NNAEVSHISGNNAV
+217 DNAEVSHVSGSNAI
-231 LNVSEGANLY
+231 LNVSDGANLY

-253 FFDRFYQKGTLNLL
+253 LFDRFYQKGTLNILD
-267 NNATIN
+267 NATIN
-273 LGGILH
+273 LGGTL
-279 SNIDGDDRGLI
+279 
-290 VFENSNAVID
+290 NSNVNNAAKFNVTSTSAKLN
-300 GNVESPSLTFN
+300 GNLNVNNNGVVNLGTN
-311 ADHSLSKAITGEIE
+311 
-325 SLDKLTVAKG
+325 KLTVDGNIAFNEGSKLALVFTSKDKVGQIDAKNISINENNT
-335 TLNFD
+335 TLDMSFN
-340 KPNAGN
+340 NAAVANSG
-346 HGITTVEVAN
+346 VEVQV
-356 GATLDIGLNTLHS
+356 LNAS
-369 TGDKEDGEGVL
+369 EE
-380 FKDNSTLKFTAT
+380 FT
-392 SADTHG
+392 
-398 QIKANYVNIS
+398 
-408 ENGTTLNM
+408 
-416 NFNGAAL
+416 
-423 AKDESMTIQLFD
+423 
-435 QSEDEEGV
+435 
-443 KIEGKFA
+443 GKFA
-450 KLATNA
+450 KIAENSEYNIEDKGNGLYAISKKSSA
-456 RYKFTDE
+456 PDE
-463 GNGNYKITHVADASD
+463 GGDDSGKEDDTPVVIPVADD
-478 IVEEAG
+478 AG
-484 GNTNNAATAEAWDN
+484 DAWNN
-498 LDTSSVSDA
+498 LDTGSIKNE

-513 AKLAELS
+513 DRLTYLR
-520 NNATTAE
+520 NHQTTVA
-527 GKKSYIDTLTALAPE
+527 GKQAYEDALTALAPE

-572 ATKQGMSSGDNP
+572 AAKQGMSSGDNP

-622 SKVSEDVKLGIGYA
+622 SKISDDVKLGVGYA

-657 LYGEYKPNNWYV
+657 LYGEYKPSNWYV

-792 VNGSSYSVTG
+792 VNGSSYSVSG